1 MSQQKLAYLWA
12 GCAVALWS
20 TVATAFKI
28 SLRHASPLELLFWAS
43 LTSTAALFVILL
55 GQRRLASL
63 RVGSPRVLARSALAG
78 LLNPCLYYLV
88 LFEAYAR
95 LPGQQAQPL
104 NYTWAIALAL
114 LSIPLL
120 KQKIRMAGLLAM
132 LISFLGVAVISTR
145 GDVLSFRPTDPL
157 GVSLALGSSLLWA
170 FFWILS
176 LKDRRNEIVKLFWSF
191 AWGTLFVFIMASTAG
206 DFRLPSRPA
215 FLGALYVGLFEM
227 GLTFVLWL
235 KALQLSRTTAQ
246 VSNLIFLAPFVSLVL
261 LSRIAGEDI
270 HVSSVVGLA
279 LIVGGILLQRRLG

>member
-1 MSQQKLAYLWA
+1 MSEQTRSYLWA
-12 GCAVALWS
+12 SCAVALWS

-28 SLRHASPLELLFWAS
+28 SLRHATPIELLLWAS
-43 LTSTAALFVILL
+43 LISTTALFVILL
-55 GQRRLASL
+55 GQGNLAAL
-63 RVGSPRVLARSALAG
+63 RTGSPRLVARSALAG
-78 LLNPCLYYLV
+78 FLNPCLYYLV

-120 KQKIRMAGLLAM
+120 KQKIHVAGLVAM

-145 GDVLSFRPTDPL
+145 GDVLSLRPTDPL

-170 FFWILS
+170 FFWILN
-176 LKDRRNEIVKLFWSF
+176 LKDQRNAVVKLFWSF
-191 AWGTLFVFIMASTAG
+191 AWGTLFVIIVASTSSEL
-206 DFRLPSRPA
+206 RLPSRPV
-215 FLGALYVGLFEM
+215 LVGALYVGLFEM

-246 VSNLIFLAPFVSLVL
+246 VSNLIFLAPFASLVFL
-261 LSRIAGEDI
+261 NRTAGEDI
-270 HVSSVVGLA
+270 HVSSVLGLA
-279 LIVGGILLQRRLG
+279 LIVGGILLQRRLA